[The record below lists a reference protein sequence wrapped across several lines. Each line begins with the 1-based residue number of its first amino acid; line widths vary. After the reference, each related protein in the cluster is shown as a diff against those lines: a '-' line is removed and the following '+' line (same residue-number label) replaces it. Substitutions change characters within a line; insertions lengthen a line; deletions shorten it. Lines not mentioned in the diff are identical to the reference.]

1 MPSAEKILG
10 IKRSSIYDKLK
21 TDPLFPQMIPIG
33 TGDRV
38 RAMGFIES
46 ELYEYVNLLIAI
58 SRGLLNELLPL
69 TSNEYERVREEK
81 AKIIEIRTATLDK
94 AVNIERERLK
104 KRAA

>member
-1 MPSAEKILG
+1 
-10 IKRSSIYDKLK
+10 
-21 TDPLFPQMIPIG
+21 
-33 TGDRV
+33 
-38 RAMGFIES
+38 MGFIES
-46 ELYEYVNLLIAI
+46 ELYEYVNIAI